1 MYISKEDKFKKIEII
16 NKNALKYIVI
26 VLMLLDHIS
35 YLFPLNNPIV
45 MFIGFISRLTA
56 PTMALSVAEGYH
68 YTRNVKKYM
77 KRLFIFSI
85 ISYIPYVLYRTE
97 SILPVQLFSGSA
109 TPVFYREAG
118 ATLIEPHIFI
128 QSINSVLVIHETS
141 VIFTLFLAISSFNS
155 KANLQSLSWV

>member
-56 PTMALSVAEGYH
+56 LQWH
-68 YTRNVKKYM
+68 Y
-77 KRLFIFSI
+77 L
-85 ISYIPYVLYRTE
+85 
-97 SILPVQLFSGSA
+97 
-109 TPVFYREAG
+109 
-118 ATLIEPHIFI
+118 
-128 QSINSVLVIHETS
+128 
-141 VIFTLFLAISSFNS
+141 
-155 KANLQSLSWV
+155 

>member
-77 KRLFIFSI
+77 KRLFIFSV

-97 SILPVQLFSGSA
+97 SILPVQLFQVLQHQYFIGKPEQHSLNLTYLFKA
-109 TPVFYREAG
+109 
-118 ATLIEPHIFI
+118 LI
-128 QSINSVLVIHETS
+128 QY
-141 VIFTLFLAISSFNS
+141 
-155 KANLQSLSWV
+155 